1 MSNNSNQYSSGVW
14 YAIIAY
20 TLWGFLPLYW
30 KILDQIPS
38 SEILAH
44 RVLWSFVFVSLILAV
59 SSKWPIFKEECKKI
73 FLNRSHLLSLIA
85 SSLFISANWF
95 IYIWAVNTGQFIET
109 SLGYYINP
117 LLSVLLGVIVLKERL
132 TYWQTLSF
140 ILAAIG
146 VAILTIQYGQVPWI
160 ALGLA
165 LSFGLYGLTKKIANL
180 NSLIGLTF
188 ETLFVLPIALI
199 YISSLQLAGT
209 GALTISSPDITL
221 LLMGAGVATALPLL
235 FFAQGAKRIPLSMI
249 GFLQYIAPS
258 IILCLGV
265 FIFKEP
271 FTTIH
276 LISFTFIWSA
286 LTLYSV
292 SKTKWMTALESKARK
307 SKHLKR
313 NY

>member
-1 MSNNSNQYSSGVW
+1 MNNGSDQYVSGVW
-14 YAIIAY
+14 YAVAAY

-30 KILDQIPS
+30 KLIDQVPA

-44 RVLWSFVFVSLILAV
+44 RVVWSFVFVSLILAV
-59 SSKWPIFKEECKKI
+59 TSKWKAFKDECKSI
-73 FLNRSHLLSLIA
+73 FLKRTHLLSLIA
-85 SSLFISANWF
+85 SSFFISANWF

-132 TYWQTLSF
+132 TYWQTISF
-140 ILAAIG
+140 VLATIG
-146 VAILTIQYGQVPWI
+146 VSIITFQYGQVPWI

-165 LSFGLYGLTKKIANL
+165 LTFGLYGLTKKIANL

-209 GALTISSPDITL
+209 GSLGIISLDVTL
-221 LLMGAGVATALPLL
+221 LLMGAGAATALPLL
-235 FFAQGAKRIPLSMI
+235 FFAQGARRIPLSMI

-258 IILCLGV
+258 IILLLGIFV
-265 FIFKEP
+265 FKEP
-271 FTTIH
+271 FTTVH
-276 LISFTFIWSA
+276 LISFVFIWSS
-286 LTLYSV
+286 LTLYSL
-292 SKTKWMTALESKARK
+292 SKTKFMIKIESKL
-307 SKHLKR
+307 SKGKTSGA
-313 NY
+313 